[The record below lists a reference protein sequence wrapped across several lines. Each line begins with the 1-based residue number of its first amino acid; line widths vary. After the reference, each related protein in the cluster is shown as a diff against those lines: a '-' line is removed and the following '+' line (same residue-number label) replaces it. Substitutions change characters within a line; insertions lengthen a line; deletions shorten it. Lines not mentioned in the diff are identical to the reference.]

1 MQIGYRF
8 RPTEEELLSH
18 YLKHKLVG
26 NDSMVSN
33 ITEIHLNNIEPWELP
48 AGIIIVLYYIS
59 SFLLNAKQIK

>member
-33 ITEIHLNNIEPWELP
+33 ITEINLNNIEPWELS
-48 AGIIIVLYYIS
+48 GIIILLYIS